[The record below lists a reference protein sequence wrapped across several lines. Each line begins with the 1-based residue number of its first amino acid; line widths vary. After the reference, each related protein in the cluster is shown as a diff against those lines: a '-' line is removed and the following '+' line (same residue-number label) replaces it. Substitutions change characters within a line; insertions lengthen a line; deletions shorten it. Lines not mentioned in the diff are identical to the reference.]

1 MRPGSGRRSS
11 SDRLQGL
18 CVREILLPGDGSLVL
33 QQGRQADDGNVSAFD
48 LERPVRIDGLVERY
62 SVRPIQDVDSSRR
75 QADLKD
81 AVVGREVGL
90 ANLEQAQR
98 SAEGG
103 QGLVDA
109 RRVRRARSNEDV
121 QILRGPW
128 MAVVR
133 DRVPAEHHELGAGV
147 VKLDEEIAKVLGQVD
162 QAGRQGTNRQ
172 GMRSRV

>member
-1 MRPGSGRRSS
+1 MCRPE
-11 SDRLQGL
+11 RL
-18 CVREILLPGDGSLVL
+18 
-33 QQGRQADDGNVSAFD
+33 
-48 LERPVRIDGLVERY
+48 VRIDGLVERY

-90 ANLEQAQR
+90 ANLEQAER
-98 SAEGG
+98 GAERGRR
-103 QGLVDA
+103 LVDA
-109 RRVRRARSNEDV
+109 RSVRRARANEHV

-128 MAVVR
+128 MTVVR

-147 VKLDEEIAKVLGQVD
+147 MKLDEEIAEVLGQVD
-162 QAGRQGTNRQ
+162 HAGRPGTNRQ